1 MILEHDSAIR
11 RFRLVPSC
19 SSGTQPAADRA
30 ILNATFGLGSAARGE
45 NTEMSYVP
53 APSKDYPAAQRR
65 LIDKSLAAIEAS
77 LQLLQTIDPWPDFHT
92 RVRRPQVSQRP
103 E

>member
-1 MILEHDSAIR
+1 M
-11 RFRLVPSC
+11 
-19 SSGTQPAADRA
+19 SS
-30 ILNATFGLGSAARGE
+30 
-45 NTEMSYVP
+45 VP

-92 RVRRPQVSQRP
+92 RARRPQVSQRP